1 MIGVLNTRP
10 REQATGL
17 SARLRQAG
25 YEPHEVAL
33 VELVLKTEELNDPGL
48 FNCDGVII
56 SSPNLIPL
64 LAAQAPAKIRKALA
78 AKPWDLLSA
87 KARPQAEA
95 FGAGVAFVPKQSSL
109 EGFLAEF
116 PRQNGL
122 RLLHLCSSKTRLFP
136 EDFTKLGVTVINR
149 VIYAPRCP
157 DGAGKALETV
167 WPEVKAVL
175 FASGSAVNN
184 LFSAAPGLGKTLV
197 SPMGPVPVSIGPSA
211 TEALRARG
219 AKNFPQAP
227 TADDAGLIA
236 ALNTVNFRP

>member
-1 MIGVLNTRP
+1 MIGILNTRP
-10 REQATGL
+10 REQASGL

-25 YEPHEVAL
+25 YEPHEVPL
-33 VELVLKTEELNDPGL
+33 VELVLKSEELNDPGL
-48 FNCDGVII
+48 FNCDGVLV
-56 SSPNLIPL
+56 SSPNLIPM

-78 AKPWDLLSA
+78 AKPWYLLSA

-136 EDFTKLGVTVINR
+136 EDFTKLGVTVLNR
-149 VIYAPRCP
+149 IVYAPRCP
-157 DGAGKALETV
+157 AGAGLALETV
-167 WPEVKAVL
+167 WPEVKAIL
-175 FASGSAVNN
+175 FASGSAVTN
-184 LFSAAPGLGKTLV
+184 LFSVAPALAKTLG
-197 SPMGPVPVSIGPSA
+197 STQGPQPVSIGPSA

-219 AKNFPQAP
+219 AKNFRQAP

-236 ALNTVNFRP
+236 ALNTVTFSP